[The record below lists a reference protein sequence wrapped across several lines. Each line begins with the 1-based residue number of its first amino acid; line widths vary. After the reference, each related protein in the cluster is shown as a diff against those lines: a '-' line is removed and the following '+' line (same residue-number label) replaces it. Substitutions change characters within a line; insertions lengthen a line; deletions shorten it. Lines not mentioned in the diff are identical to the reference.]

1 MIPVLCMYIVY
12 QDDEA
17 AGSLELSL
25 RSLRRIL
32 VNKTRVE
39 EVLKTDVIPK
49 LPRLCASKEA
59 ETQHEALHCVCQILR
74 LNVDGTEGLVDS
86 GIMDS
91 LKTCIESED
100 GHIRNTACWGTSDLV
115 VSALKHTKA
124 LIASG
129 LVPILVKV
137 ASDSKDKSG
146 SRDGAVW
153 ALSSVACNWGQDE
166 LDLLDTLLETNSLEA
181 FCLGLTL
188 KDYRSVEVSLKG
200 ILVLVKT
207 RWDGRKRAV
216 ERVKTGDGIKQ
227 LRAVRC
233 RNDIYRTELHTM
245 AQKML
250 KDYFPDFSKPARV

>member
-1 MIPVLCMYIVY
+1 MIPVLCKYIVY
-12 QDDEA
+12 QDDES
-17 AGSLELSL
+17 AGSLEFSL

-32 VNKTRVE
+32 VNKARVE

-59 ETQHEALHCVCQILR
+59 ETQHEALHCVCQIAR
-74 LNVDGTEGLVDS
+74 FSVDGTEGLVDS
-86 GIMDS
+86 GILDS
-91 LKTCIESED
+91 LKICIASED
-100 GHIRNTACWGTSDLV
+100 GHIRNNACWATSDLV

-137 ASDSKDKSG
+137 ASNSQDISG

-153 ALSSVACNWGQDE
+153 TLSSVACNWGQDE
-166 LDLLDTLLETNSLEA
+166 LGLLDTLLETDSLEA

-188 KDYRSVEVSLKG
+188 KDYSSVEVSLKG

-207 RWDGRKRAV
+207 RWDGRKGAV
-216 ERVKTGDGIKQ
+216 GTVKAGDGIKLLQ
-227 LRAVRC
+227 AVRY
-233 RNDIYRTELHTM
+233 RNDIHRTELHTM
-245 AQKML
+245 AQDIL
-250 KDYFPDFSKPARV
+250 KDYFPEFSKPARV